1 MVHRTSKAIL
11 AAILSASLLTLVPS
25 HSFAASAA
33 PLGFQLF
40 CLQQPQHCR
49 GGGKAQ
55 VELNA
60 EILQQIQRINSQV
73 NRSIRPRNDSGGDVW
88 TLGATTG
95 DCEDYVLS
103 KRQALISAGLPPSA
117 LRLAHVVTRGGI
129 DHAILIVKTDSQ
141 DLVLDNL
148 VSEVVS
154 TSQMDYR
161 VLAVSSADPRV
172 WSP

>member
-1 MVHRTSKAIL
+1 MVHRTFKATL
-11 AAILSASLLTLVPS
+11 AAILSASFLSLVPS

-49 GGGKAQ
+49 GGGKAE
-55 VELNA
+55 VELSA
-60 EILQQIQRINSQV
+60 EMLQQIRQINGQV
-73 NRSIRPRNDSGGDVW
+73 NRSIRPRNDSGNDVW
-88 TLGATTG
+88 TLGATSG

-103 KRQALISAGLPPSA
+103 KRQALINAGFPPSA
-117 LRLAHVVTRGGI
+117 LRLAHVRTAAGI
-129 DHAILIVKTDSQ
+129 DHAILIVKTNSQ

-148 VSEVVS
+148 VSDVVS
-154 TSQMDYR
+154 VSQMGYR

-172 WSP
+172 WSH